1 MGRGL
6 SCRGVG
12 DRAVCA
18 GSWVSTMLDSSTLRR
33 SRSMAS
39 ATPGAFRAPSDPQ
52 HGHFPAAPTSKDHRG
67 RNQDGCLESHL
78 SHPRP
83 RSLSRVATQQVASY
97 TGCQPSLLG
106 QHQSKPSLKGNR
118 DILLKMY
125 SFEKQGSQR
134 GEGERREEGE
144 RSLSTH

>member
-18 GSWVSTMLDSSTLRR
+18 GSWVSTTLDSSTLRR
-33 SRSMAS
+33 SRSMSS
-39 ATPGAFRAPSDPQ
+39 ATPGAFRAPSDTR

-106 QHQSKPSLKGNR
+106 QGNR

-125 SFEKQGSQR
+125 SFEKQSSQR